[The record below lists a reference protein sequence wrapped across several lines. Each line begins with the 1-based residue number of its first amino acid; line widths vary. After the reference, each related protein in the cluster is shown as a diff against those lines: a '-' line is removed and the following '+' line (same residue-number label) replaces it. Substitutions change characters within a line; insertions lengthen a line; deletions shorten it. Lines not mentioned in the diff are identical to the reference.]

1 VATFTL
7 TRPDLFP
14 NGTSVGAY
22 PKTNWTFSQL
32 PPAGA
37 APGSATATATVSSGS
52 AAFTGLADNTE
63 YFAGA
68 SVSGTWRY
76 ITIVTGPPAA
86 SAGTESDPIAEADL
100 ATHEADSAA
109 HSTLFDAKLA
119 KASNLSDLASA
130 STARTN
136 LGLGTAATQASSAFT
151 TPLTIVG
158 PKTANYTALANEFVL
173 IDTTTSAVTVTFPT
187 SPATGTRNGAKVV
200 TLGTGNAAT
209 VALGGSDVFNKT
221 GGGTTASLSLSS
233 QALLAQ
239 YAGSNI
245 WPVTSTDVP
254 LSQTDLRYILLSTGT
269 AKGALL
275 AYTASGA
282 IAQLAV
288 GTDGQGLVADST
300 QTTGLAWKGRSR
312 VLGSTAGLTTI
323 ISASTTETTVV
334 SIALPT
340 TLAAGDVVH
349 LKARGDLLNNSGSGL
364 NITFKLKLGT
374 TTILT
379 SGSTAVST
387 SANRRQWR
395 LESDLL
401 VVTPAS
407 SALLDGVL
415 RITPASATTWSI
427 ANSSYIEGYAYAT
440 SSVDLTAGPNYVLTA
455 TFDNATSTD
464 LRLAFASLEVGKA

>member
-1 VATFTL
+1 MTI
-7 TRPDLFP
+7 RPL
-14 NGTSVGAY
+14 GG
-22 PKTNWTFSQL
+22 
-32 PPAGA
+32 G
-37 APGSATATATVSSGS
+37 SSG
-52 AAFTGLADNTE
+52 G
-63 YFAGA
+63 
-68 SVSGTWRY
+68 
-76 ITIVTGPPAA
+76 
-86 SAGTESDPIAEADL
+86 AGTESDPIAEADL

-109 HSTLFDAKLA
+109 HATLFAAKSQGLTRTSV
-119 KASNLSDLASA
+119 KTSA
-130 STARTN
+130 
-136 LGLGTAATQASSAFT
+136 
-151 TPLTIVG
+151 
-158 PKTANYTALANEFVL
+158 YTAVAGDRVPV
-173 IDTTTSAVTVTFPT
+173 DTTSGAVTITLPNAPANGSRVAVKHIVQGGTNAVTV
-187 SPATGTRNGAKVV
+187 ACA
-200 TLGTGNAAT
+200 
-209 VALGGSDVFNKT
+209 GSDVFNRT
-221 GGGTTASLSLSS
+221 GGGTTATLALSS
-233 QALLAQ
+233 QALVLG
-239 YAGSNI
+239 YDAGI
-245 WPVTSTDVP
+245 WTVDSTDVP

-275 AYTASGA
+275 AYTASGT